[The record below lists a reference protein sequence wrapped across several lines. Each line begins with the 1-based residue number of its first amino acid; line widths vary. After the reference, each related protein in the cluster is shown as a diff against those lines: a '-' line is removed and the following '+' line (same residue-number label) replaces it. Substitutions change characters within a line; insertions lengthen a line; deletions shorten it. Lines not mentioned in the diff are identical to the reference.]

1 MKNMNWLGRILRPPP
16 ARLLFAVLFF
26 FLLGDAAAAF
36 ALDIATYL
44 PFTAGNQWTYA
55 NQTGATKTLTIGSPV
70 LLPRGVLA
78 IPATTHESSQSS
90 YVVTYSTLDSNGYR
104 RHQEFMSSVYIP
116 NYGYTSALAD
126 YSPAM
131 VMAPKNVTV
140 GGAYAASGVMT
151 LSYANIGTY
160 SLNYNSTTQVAGFET
175 VWDSSGSQSWSALK
189 VIFSMTVSGFIN
201 GQFFSYTSASTM
213 WMAEGLGEVH
223 DYSQN
228 ELGEMETWTITS
240 TNVAPPVGAAATLF
254 VPGSD
259 DDGSYTV
266 SWAASPT
273 TGVSYT
279 LEEATNSTFTSG
291 LRTAHAGP
299 NASAMITGRSSGT
312 TYFYRVKATRNG
324 YTDSPWTVGDQG
336 CLVTLPVR
344 PPATLSV
351 SVPMRDGDG
360 SYTVSWAVSP
370 TTDVSYTLEE
380 ATNSTFTSGLRI
392 AHTGPNTSATI
403 TGRSS
408 GVTYYY
414 RVKATRNGYT
424 DSPWT
429 VGDQGCLVIIP
440 AAPAWISVPRVDA
453 DILYTIGWAA
463 SDTPEVSYK
472 VEEASDMSFTSG
484 LRTVYAGANTS
495 VTLAGRVSGETYYY
509 RVKTV
514 KTGYADSAWLMGAN
528 GCLIQ
533 YPRGDMNG
541 DGLLRLEDA
550 LLVLKSFTAQPQE
563 RPLIAA
569 DTDGDQRLS
578 LGDACFILRYVA
590 GLSGTAQ

>member
-240 TNVAPPVGAAATLF
+240 TNVTPPVGPAATLF

-273 TGVSYT
+273 AGVSYT
-279 LEEATNSTFTSG
+279 LEEANNSTFTSG
-291 LRTAHAGP
+291 LRTVYTGV
-299 NASAMITGRSSGT
+299 NASAIITERASGV
-312 TYFYRVKATRNG
+312 TYFYRVKAARNG
-324 YTDSPWTVGDQG
+324 YTDSPWTVGGQG
-336 CLVTLPVR
+336 CLVT
-344 PPATLSV
+344 
-351 SVPMRDGDG
+351 
-360 SYTVSWAVSP
+360 
-370 TTDVSYTLEE
+370 
-380 ATNSTFTSGLRI
+380 
-392 AHTGPNTSATI
+392 
-403 TGRSS
+403 
-408 GVTYYY
+408 
-414 RVKATRNGYT
+414 
-424 DSPWT
+424 
-429 VGDQGCLVIIP
+429 IP
-440 AAPAWISVPRVDA
+440 AAPAAISVPRVDA

-472 VEEASDMSFTSG
+472 VEEASDMSFTTG
-484 LRTVYAGANTS
+484 LRTVYTGTSTS
-495 VTLAGRVSGETYYY
+495 VTLAGRVSGATYYY

-514 KTGYADSAWLMGAN
+514 KTGYADSAWVEGAN